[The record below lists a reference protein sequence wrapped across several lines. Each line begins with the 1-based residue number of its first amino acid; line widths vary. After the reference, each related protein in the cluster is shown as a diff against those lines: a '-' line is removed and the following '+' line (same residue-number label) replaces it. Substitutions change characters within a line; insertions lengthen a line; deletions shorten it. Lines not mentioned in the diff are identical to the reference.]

1 MMGGQQL
8 LPGNSTSLE
17 RTAAQA
23 LAQIKRVPIPLRQL
37 CNPDTCPVDLLPYL
51 AWAFSVD
58 RWDSKWTE
66 AAKRTAIRSSH
77 YIHSRKGTIGALRR
91 VVEPLGYLIEVL
103 EWWQTTPEGVPGTF
117 ALKVGVLE
125 TGITEEMYQE
135 LTWLIDDARPVTR
148 HLTGLAI
155 SLETT
160 GGINIFASTY
170 DGDEIDVY
178 PPVLRDIVAT
188 GVIRA
193 PGREHTIDTLDIY
206 PPVPGVINLTC
217 YIGAAGRE
225 HSIDTLDIYP

>member
-1 MMGGQQL
+1 MSAQQL
-8 LPGNSTSLE
+8 LPGNDTPLE
-17 RTAAQA
+17 RNASQA
-23 LAQIKRVPIPLRQL
+23 LAQIQRVPIPLRQL
-37 CNPDTCPVDLLPYL
+37 CNPNTCPVDLLPYL

-66 AAKRTAIRSSH
+66 AAKRAAIRSSH

-103 EWWQTTPEGVPGTF
+103 EWWQTTPNGVPGTF
-117 ALKVGVLE
+117 AIKVGVLE

-135 LTWLIDDARPVTR
+135 LTWLIDDAKPLTR

-160 GGINIFASTY
+160 GLINIGACIT

-178 PPVLRDIVAT
+178 PPMQRDIEVS
-188 GVIRA
+188 GYIRLG
-193 PGREHTIDTLDIY
+193 GREHTIDTMDIY
-206 PPVPGVINLTC
+206 P
-217 YIGAAGRE
+217 
-225 HSIDTLDIYP
+225 